1 MRVYAAVMILVYPL
15 GCPLLLFI
23 VLFRHRG
30 RLNPQGGDWTE
41 AEIMQERLEDPVLA
55 EEPANGFAYIY
66 RPRFW
71 WFEIYNMSRRLILT
85 SVVLAFRDLN
95 QTVVFVLFVGI
106 ITLVIE
112 QECKAYADAF
122 LSAFTAVC
130 CWQVHEHT
138 VISNALLRPPHHHPG
153 HSRVVYNNSDP
164 RTSPR
169 ALLYDDRDPYPLHAK
184 VLLFILFLL
193 LLDGGF
199 SSGKQAIA
207 MSSALLLA
215 NLGIMATIFAETK
228 VTEKLRKVSSAT
240 RFSRFSRATTT
251 SSGSATTTSSG
262 SARASGADAGAG
274 RAQAKLEL
282 ELELSELDQ
291 PQPGHDHVN
300 PLFKPRSAGNRVT
313 MDDTKSIDVAETVV
327 ETVVETEAATGTGNP
342 MMHMAEGELPAA
354 TDGAPDV
361 V

>member
-1 MRVYAAVMILVYPL
+1 
-15 GCPLLLFI
+15 
-23 VLFRHRG
+23 
-30 RLNPQGGDWTE
+30 
-41 AEIMQERLEDPVLA
+41 
-55 EEPANGFAYIY
+55 
-66 RPRFW
+66 
-71 WFEIYNMSRRLILT
+71 
-85 SVVLAFRDLN
+85 
-95 QTVVFVLFVGI
+95 
-106 ITLVIE
+106 
-112 QECKAYADAF
+112 
-122 LSAFTAVC
+122 
-130 CWQVHEHT
+130 
-138 VISNALLRPPHHHPG
+138 
-153 HSRVVYNNSDP
+153 
-164 RTSPR
+164 
-169 ALLYDDRDPYPLHAK
+169 
-184 VLLFILFLL
+184 
-193 LLDGGF
+193 
-199 SSGKQAIA
+199 

-240 RFSRFSRATTT
+240 RFSRFSR
-251 SSGSATTTSSG
+251 ATTTSSG